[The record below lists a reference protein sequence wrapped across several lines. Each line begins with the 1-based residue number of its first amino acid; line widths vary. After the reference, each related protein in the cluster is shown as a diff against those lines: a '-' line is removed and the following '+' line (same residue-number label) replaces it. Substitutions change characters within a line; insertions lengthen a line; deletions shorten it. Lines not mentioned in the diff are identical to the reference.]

1 MNTKK
6 TTNQLIS
13 QLMSI
18 PEIDEL
24 SDERQREIY
33 HMVIEMVMSAKEDV
47 VKDAEKAISKL
58 RTFSIR

>member
-1 MNTKK
+1 
-6 TTNQLIS
+6 
-13 QLMSI
+13 MSI

-33 HMVIEMVMSAKEDV
+33 HMVIEMVVSAKEDV

>member
-1 MNTKK
+1 MNTIK

-24 SDERQREIY
+24 SDRRQREIY

-58 RTFSIR
+58 RN